1 MTRVRV
7 RPATGGDFDAVVGL
21 LRDARLPL
29 AGVPGTLTG
38 FYVAEDQGR
47 VVGAIGL
54 EVHGPDGLLRSAVV
68 DQGARGTG
76 IGLALV
82 DRILDRA
89 RERGLGAVYLLTTT
103 AERYFPRFGFIRITR
118 DDVPDHVQ
126 ASVEFHEACPASAV
140 VMRKVVAAG

>member
-54 EVHGPDGLLRSAVV
+54 ELHGPDGLLRSAVV
-68 DQGARGTG
+68 DPGARGTG

-118 DDVPDHVQ
+118 DDVPDHVK